1 MLRLYGDGN
10 AGASGAVQRWPDADD
25 GYSDYQRRI
34 IFREMA
40 KAELRSGAL
49 GRQRRVR
56 LVQYAAKL
64 RLSAVVAGR
73 LVVEARQSVEEEAM
87 HAAEHRAPELCLH
100 EPPSRTSHTYLW
112 IVTGALCIVV
122 AALGLSMLS

>member
-1 MLRLYGDGN
+1 MLRLHREGN
-10 AGASGAVQRWPDADD
+10 AGPSGSFHGGPDADD
-25 GYSDYQRRI
+25 GYSAYQRRI

-40 KAELRSGAL
+40 KAELRRGAL
-49 GRQRRVR
+49 RRQRRFR

-73 LVVEARQSVEEEAM
+73 LMGEARQSIKEEAM
-87 HAAEHRAPELCLH
+87 HAAEHPTPELRLH
-100 EPPSRTSHTYLW
+100 DPPSRTSHTSFW
-112 IVTGALCIVV
+112 ILTGALCIVL

>member
-1 MLRLYGDGN
+1 MRLRGKAD
-10 AGASGAVQRWPDADD
+10 AASSGSFDSRTDPDD
-25 GYSDYQRRI
+25 GYSPYHRRI

-49 GRQRRVR
+49 GKRRRFR

-73 LVVEARQSVEEEAM
+73 LMGEARQAVDEEVM
-87 HAAEHRAPELCLH
+87 HAAAHRTPDLRLH
-100 EPPSRTSHTYLW
+100 QPPSRTSRDYLW
-112 IVTGALCIVV
+112 IVTGVMCLAVV
-122 AALGLSMLS
+122 ALGLFLLS

>member
-1 MLRLYGDGN
+1 MLRLHGN
-10 AGASGAVQRWPDADD
+10 VNGGPSGSDHRRPDADD
-25 GYSDYQRRI
+25 GYSPYQRRI

-40 KAELRSGAL
+40 KAELRGGAL
-49 GRQRRVR
+49 GRQRRFR

-73 LVVEARQSVEEEAM
+73 LMGEARQSIKDETI
-87 HAAEHRAPELCLH
+87 HAAEHQVPNLRLH
-100 EPPSRTSHTYLW
+100 EPPSRTSHTSRW

-122 AALGLSMLS
+122 AALGLFLLW